1 MVAHNE
7 KNHRIGNIS
16 VQILLITPLNFML
29 QGVTSEVLNEFI
41 KGETYTLEYIV
52 SAPDAPRR
60 HIQSVFALRPQ
71 ESVVGLTVQT
81 KEVKSCLTFYS
92 CKYHQY
98 ILFLYALRPYLKT
111 GCDLA

>member
-1 MVAHNE
+1 
-7 KNHRIGNIS
+7 
-16 VQILLITPLNFML
+16 ML

>member
-1 MVAHNE
+1 
-7 KNHRIGNIS
+7 
-16 VQILLITPLNFML
+16 ML

-81 KEVKSCLTFYS
+81 M
-92 CKYHQY
+92 
-98 ILFLYALRPYLKT
+98 
-111 GCDLA
+111 